1 MRQLIA
7 DRTRLD
13 PIRLAE
19 VQLVATEIVGHFVPA
34 TRGPIEVAIEPDP
47 LGWRVEVT
55 GDRLDPFELTTIAE
69 RVIDAYSHRW
79 GEATAEARRTVW
91 FEVRSAGRRMAIEDL
106 DAAELIERANSD
118 GAYQDEVIRRYGPL
132 ASAVGRRFRGKGV
145 PDGDLDQVAMLGLIS
160 AMHRFEPE
168 KGEFEAFAAV
178 TMAGELKRYL
188 RDRAWSVRVPRGLQE
203 TALEVGKASEALSQ
217 ELGHEPTP
225 AELAN
230 KLDLTEAEVVD
241 AQKARV
247 AYRWESIEAPAPE
260 TGLSIGDQLGEAKDD
275 AAELWPELEEQLNRL
290 PEREREIVYLRFFE
304 DLTQSEIAEHLGM
317 SQMHVS
323 RLLSRSLEKLRL
335 VMDTD
340 E

>member
-1 MRQLIA
+1 M
-7 DRTRLD
+7 
-13 PIRLAE
+13 
-19 VQLVATEIVGHFVPA
+19 
-34 TRGPIEVAIEPDP
+34 
-47 LGWRVEVT
+47 
-55 GDRLDPFELTTIAE
+55 
-69 RVIDAYSHRW
+69 
-79 GEATAEARRTVW
+79 
-91 FEVRSAGRRMAIEDL
+91 
-106 DAAELIERANSD
+106 
-118 GAYQDEVIRRYGPL
+118 

-178 TMAGELKRYL
+178 TIAGELKRYL

-203 TALEVGKASEALSQ
+203 AALEVGKASEALSQ
-217 ELGHEPTP
+217 ELGHEPSA
-225 AELAN
+225 AELADR
-230 KLDLTEAEVVD
+230 LDVTEEEVVD

-260 TGLSIGDQLGEAKDD
+260 TGLSLGICSANPKDD
-275 AAELWPELEEQLNRL
+275 SAELWPELVEQLNRL
-290 PEREREIVYLRFFE
+290 PGARARNRLSPLLRRL
-304 DLTQSEIAEHLGM
+304 DPIRDCRTGWAM

-340 E
+340 EQSS